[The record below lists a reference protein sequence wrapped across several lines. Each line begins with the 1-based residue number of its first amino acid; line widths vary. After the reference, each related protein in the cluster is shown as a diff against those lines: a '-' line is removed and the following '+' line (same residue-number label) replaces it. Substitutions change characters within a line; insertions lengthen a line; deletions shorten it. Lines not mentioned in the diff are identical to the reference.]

1 MKLLTKVSLLKY
13 ILIAIVFAATA
24 GEAFGQVKVL
34 SGKVTEMFGATA
46 EPMVGVNV
54 NILNSQNRS
63 LGGTITNMDGIYNLK
78 VPNENNLTIVF
89 SYIGMKTQRIKYN
102 GQTKLNIT
110 MKDDTQS
117 INEVV
122 ISGKRI
128 ERNDMG
134 ISSREQS
141 SATQKVNMEDLVA
154 IAPVTSIEDALQG
167 QLGGVDIVLGGGDPG
182 ARASIQI
189 RGGSTLNANS
199 EPLIVVD
206 GVPYP
211 AEIDDNTDFSTINND
226 DLGALLNISPQDI
239 ESIEVLKDAAATAV
253 WGTKG
258 ANGVLVIKTK
268 QGVQGKTRFS
278 FSSKFSAK
286 FEPESIPMLD
296 GNQYSALISDA
307 LWNSA
312 NYIGLANSTNYLQ
325 MLYNSPEIGYQP
337 DWTYFNE
344 YNQNT
349 DWLSEVRRNT
359 QSWENTFSMSGGG
372 ERATYRFSL
381 GYLDEGGTTVG
392 TDFSRLNSSLN
403 VRYKFSDKLIFTTQF
418 SFVQSTRNNNYYN
431 VRTEA
436 FRKAP
441 NKSPY
446 YIDDETG
453 NYTSQYFNHNE
464 NSTLDP
470 AFDSKK
476 SRYYNP
482 IAMANESVNKTIQ
495 RESKMNFNIE
505 YNILNGLTYWGNV
518 NMNIRNT
525 KGRMFLPQ
533 VATGL
538 AWTDSNANRSTD
550 TSSDQLTIN
559 TENKLIYRK
568 NWNDKHSIIATGVFR
583 TVETTKSSYGSET
596 SGNASS
602 GLADPTIGSAV
613 RKISSGDSK
622 TRSIN
627 GVALMN
633 YTLLNRYIVNAS
645 LGLESNST
653 MGKSERLGLFPTVG
667 IAWHLADEKF
677 MDFSNDWM
685 DEFKLRFSLGQTGN
699 AASGAS
705 LYLGSYASG
714 DNYMDMSAIT
724 PSTMQLNRLK
734 WETTTEYNTGLDAS
748 FLKGKLRFTV
758 DVYQKYI
765 KDLLQKKVKMPTSI
779 GYGNGYEVSYMNSG
793 KMTNKGW
800 EFRVDAVP
808 FENRDWRVGFYFNIA
823 HNENKITEM
832 PDNYTEENYT
842 FNNGEYAYR
851 REEGRPMG
859 SFYGYRYKGVCQ
871 NKDATYARDADGN
884 VMKDISGNAIVM
896 RNGTATIA
904 PGDALYEDINH
915 DGVINQYDIV
925 YLGNS
930 NPRFTGGAGVNVSYK
945 QFKLSAIFYG
955 RYGQDVVNSTRLNN
969 ESMRGIDNQSTA
981 VLRRWRNEGDQTDIP
996 RALYGEGY
1004 NTLGSD
1010 RFVEDASYLRL
1021 KSLSFNY
1028 RLPKKII
1035 QRWGFSNIDVYVTGY
1050 NLFTWTKYTGQDPEV
1065 KTENTYARD
1074 SATTP
1079 ASIQLVAG
1087 FNLSF

>member
-1 MKLLTKVSLLKY
+1 MKLLKY
-13 ILIAIVFAATA
+13 ILIAIVFAATT
-24 GEAFGQVKVL
+24 GEAFGQAKVL
-34 SGKVTEMFGATA
+34 SGKVTEMFGTTA
-46 EPMVGVNV
+46 EPMIGVNV

-63 LGGTITNMDGIYNLK
+63 LGGTVTNLDGIYNLPI
-78 VPNENNLTIVF
+78 PNENNLIIVF
-89 SYIGMKTQRIKYN
+89 SYIGKKSERIKYN
-102 GQTKLNIT
+102 GQTRLNVVL
-110 MKDDTQS
+110 KDDTQT

-122 ISGKRI
+122 VQGKRI
-128 ERNDMG
+128 ERNDLG
-134 ISSREQS
+134 ISAREQS
-141 SATQKVNMEDLVA
+141 SATQKVSMEDLVA
-154 IAPVTSIEDALQG
+154 VAPVTSIEDALQG

-189 RGGSTLNANS
+189 RGGSTLNANA

-253 WGTKG
+253 WGTSG

-286 FEPESIPMLD
+286 FEPETIPMLN
-296 GNQYSALISDA
+296 GNQYYTLVSEA

-312 NYIGLANSTNYLQ
+312 NYIGLANSTSYLQ
-325 MLYNSPEIGYQP
+325 MLYGSPEIGYQP
-337 DWTYFNE
+337 DWTYFDE

-403 VRYKFSDKLIFTTQF
+403 VNYKFSDKLNFYAQF
-418 SFVQSTRNNNYYN
+418 SYTQSERNNNYYN
-431 VRTEA
+431 VRGEA

-453 NYTSQYFNHNE
+453 NRTSQYFNHNE

-470 AFDSKK
+470 AFNGDK
-476 SRYYNP
+476 YYNP
-482 IAMANESVNKTIQ
+482 IAMANESVNRTIQ
-495 RESKMNFNIE
+495 RESKMNFRIK
-505 YNILNGLTYWGNV
+505 YDILNGLTYEGYV

-538 AWTDSNANRSTD
+538 AWTDKMSNRSTD
-550 TSSDQLTIN
+550 TSSDLLTIN
-559 TENKLIYRK
+559 TENKLMYRK
-568 NWNDKHSIIATGVFR
+568 NWNDKHAIIATAVFR
-583 TVETTKSSYGSET
+583 TTETNKSSYGSET
-596 SGNASS
+596 SGNVSS

-622 TRSIN
+622 TRNIN

-633 YTLLNRYIVNAS
+633 YTLLNRYIINAS
-645 LGLESNST
+645 LGMESNST
-653 MGKSERLGLFPTVG
+653 MGKSERFGMFPTVG
-667 IAWHLADEKF
+667 LAWHLADEKF

-699 AASGAS
+699 SASGAS

-714 DNYMDMSAIT
+714 NNYMDMSAIT
-724 PSTMQLNRLK
+724 PSSMQLNKLK
-734 WETTTEYNTGLDAS
+734 WETTTEYNTGLDAT

-758 DVYQKYI
+758 DVYQKYV
-765 KDLLQKKVKMPTSI
+765 KDLLQPKVKMPTTI
-779 GYGNGYEVSYMNSG
+779 GYGNGYQISYMNSG

-808 FENRDWRVGFYFNIA
+808 FQNKDWRVGVYFNIA

-832 PDNYTEENYT
+832 PDNYIEENYT
-842 FNNGEYAYR
+842 FGNGNYAYR

-859 SFYGYRYKGVCQ
+859 SFYGYRYKGVYQ
-871 NKDATYARDADGN
+871 NKDATYARDIEGN

-896 RNGTATIA
+896 RNGSYTVA
-904 PGDALYEDINH
+904 PGDAIYEDVNH
-915 DGVINQYDIV
+915 DG
-925 YLGNS
+925 
-930 NPRFTGGAGVNVSYK
+930 AVSYTH
-945 QFKLSAIFYG
+945 LTLPT
-955 RYGQDVVNSTRLNN
+955 NS
-969 ESMRGIDNQSTA
+969 
-981 VLRRWRNEGDQTDIP
+981 
-996 RALYGEGY
+996 
-1004 NTLGSD
+1004 
-1010 RFVEDASYLRL
+1010 
-1021 KSLSFNY
+1021 
-1028 RLPKKII
+1028 
-1035 QRWGFSNIDVYVTGY
+1035 
-1050 NLFTWTKYTGQDPEV
+1050 
-1065 KTENTYARD
+1065 
-1074 SATTP
+1074 
-1079 ASIQLVAG
+1079 LV
-1087 FNLSF
+1087 

>member
-1 MKLLTKVSLLKY
+1 MKLLKY
-13 ILIAIVFAATA
+13 ILIAIVFAATT
-24 GEAFGQVKVL
+24 GEAFGQAKVL
-34 SGKVTEMFGATA
+34 SGKVTEMFGTTA
-46 EPMVGVNV
+46 EPMIGVNV

-63 LGGTITNMDGIYNLK
+63 LGGTVTNLDGIYNLPI
-78 VPNENNLTIVF
+78 PNENNLIIVF
-89 SYIGMKTQRIKYN
+89 SYIGKKSERIKYN
-102 GQTKLNIT
+102 GQTRLNVVL
-110 MKDDTQS
+110 KDDTQT

-122 ISGKRI
+122 VQGKRI
-128 ERNDMG
+128 ERNDLG
-134 ISSREQS
+134 ISAREQS
-141 SATQKVNMEDLVA
+141 SATQKVSMEDLVA
-154 IAPVTSIEDALQG
+154 VAPVTSIEDALQG

-189 RGGSTLNANS
+189 RGGSTLNANA

-211 AEIDDNTDFSTINND
+211 AEIDDNTDFSTINNA

-253 WGTKG
+253 WGTSG

-286 FEPESIPMLD
+286 FEPETIPMLN
-296 GNQYSALISDA
+296 GNQYSALVSEA

-312 NYIGLANSTNYLQ
+312 NYIGLANSTSYLQ
-325 MLYNSPEIGYQP
+325 MLYGSPEIGYQP
-337 DWTYFNE
+337 DWTYFDE

-403 VRYKFSDKLIFTTQF
+403 VNYKFSDKLNFYAQF
-418 SFVQSTRNNNYYN
+418 SYTQSERNNNYYN
-431 VRTEA
+431 VRGEA

-453 NYTSQYFNHNE
+453 NRTSQYFNHNE

-470 AFDSKK
+470 AFNGDK
-476 SRYYNP
+476 YYNP
-482 IAMANESVNKTIQ
+482 IAMANESVNRTIQ
-495 RESKMNFNIE
+495 RESKMNFRIK
-505 YNILNGLTYWGNV
+505 YDILNGLTYEGYV

-538 AWTDSNANRSTD
+538 AWTDKMSNRSTD
-550 TSSDQLTIN
+550 TSSDLLTIN
-559 TENKLIYRK
+559 TENKLMYRK
-568 NWNDKHSIIATGVFR
+568 NWNDKHAIIATAVFR
-583 TVETTKSSYGSET
+583 TTETNKSSYGSET
-596 SGNASS
+596 SGNVSS

-622 TRSIN
+622 TRNIN

-633 YTLLNRYIVNAS
+633 YTLLNRYIINAS
-645 LGLESNST
+645 LGMESNST
-653 MGKSERLGLFPTVG
+653 MGKSERFGMFPTVG
-667 IAWHLADEKF
+667 LAWHLADEKF

-699 AASGAS
+699 SASGAS
-705 LYLGSYASG
+705 LYLG
-714 DNYMDMSAIT
+714 
-724 PSTMQLNRLK
+724 
-734 WETTTEYNTGLDAS
+734 
-748 FLKGKLRFTV
+748 
-758 DVYQKYI
+758 
-765 KDLLQKKVKMPTSI
+765 
-779 GYGNGYEVSYMNSG
+779 YGNGYQISYMNSG

-808 FENRDWRVGFYFNIA
+808 FQNKDWRVGVYFNIA

-832 PDNYTEENYT
+832 PDNYIEENYT
-842 FNNGEYAYR
+842 FGNGNYAYR

-859 SFYGYRYKGVCQ
+859 SFYGYRYKGVYQ
-871 NKDATYARDADGN
+871 NKDATYARDIEGN

-896 RNGTATIA
+896 RNGSYTVA
-904 PGDALYEDINH
+904 PGDAIYEDVNH

-930 NPRFTGGAGVNVSYK
+930 NPRLTGGAGLNVSYK

-955 RYGQDVVNSTRLNN
+955 RYGQDVVNATRLNN

-1021 KSLSFNY
+1021 KSLSFTY
-1028 RLPKKII
+1028 RLPKKAI
-1035 QRWGFSNIDVYVTGY
+1035 QRWGFNNIDVYVTGY
-1050 NLFTWTKYTGQDPEV
+1050 NLFTWTNYTGQDPEV
-1065 KTENTYARD
+1065 KTENTYAKD
-1074 SATTP
+1074 TATTP

>member
-1 MKLLTKVSLLKY
+1 MKLLKY
-13 ILIAIVFAATA
+13 TLIAILFAVTT
-24 GEAFGQVKVL
+24 GEAFGQAKVI
-34 SGKVTEMFGATA
+34 SGKVIEMFGKTA

-54 NILNSQNRS
+54 HIVNSQNRS
-63 LGGTITNMDGIYNLK
+63 LGGTITDMDGVYNLK
-78 VPNENNLTIVF
+78 VPDGDNLTIVF
-89 SYIGMKTQRIKYN
+89 SYIGMKTERIKYN
-102 GQTKLNIT
+102 GQSRLNIT
-110 MKDDTQS
+110 MRDDTKS
-117 INEVV
+117 IDEVV
-122 ISGKRI
+122 IQGRRI
-128 ERNDMG
+128 ERNDLG
-134 ISSREQS
+134 ISAREQS
-141 SATQKVNMEDLVA
+141 SATQKVSMEDLVA

-211 AEIDDNTDFSTINND
+211 AEIDESTDFSTINND

-278 FSSKFSAK
+278 FSSKFSSK
-286 FEPESIPMLD
+286 FEPSSIPMLD
-296 GNQYSALISDA
+296 GNQYTALVSEA

-312 NYIGLANSTNYLQ
+312 NYIGLANSISYQN

-337 DWTYFNE
+337 NWTYFDE

-381 GYLDEGGTTVG
+381 GYLDEGGTTIG

-403 VRYKFSDKLIFTTQF
+403 VRYKFSDKLRFNAQF
-418 SFVQSTRNNNYYN
+418 SFVQSKRNNNYYN

-453 NYTSQYFNHNE
+453 ARTSQYFSHNE
-464 NSTLDP
+464 RSTLDP
-470 AFDSKK
+470 AFKEDGKDSK
-476 SRYYNP
+476 YYNP
-482 IAMANESVNKTIQ
+482 IAMAKESVNSTLQ
-495 RESKMNFNIE
+495 RESKMNFQIE
-505 YNILNGLTYWGNV
+505 YDILDGLSYQGYV

-538 AWTDSNANRSTD
+538 AWTDNFANRSTE

-559 TENKLIYRK
+559 TENKVMYRK
-568 NWNDKHSIIATGVFR
+568 NWHDQHSIIATALFR
-583 TVETTKSSYGSET
+583 TTETTKSSYGSET
-596 SGNASS
+596 SGNSSS
-602 GLADPTIGSAV
+602 GLADPTIGSSV

-622 TRSIN
+622 ERSIN
-627 GVALMN
+627 GVVLLN
-633 YTLLNRYIVNAS
+633 YTLLNRYIINGS
-645 LGLESNST
+645 LGMESNST
-653 MGKSERLGLFPTVG
+653 MGKSERFGLFPTVG
-667 IAWHLADEKF
+667 LAWHLADEKF

-685 DEFKLRFSLGQTGN
+685 DEFKFRFSLGQTGN
-699 AASGAS
+699 AASGTS

-714 DNYMDMSAIT
+714 KDYMNMSAIK

-765 KDLLQKKVKMPTSI
+765 KDMLQKKVKMPTTI
-779 GYGNGYEVSYMNSG
+779 GYGNGYVVSYMNSG

-808 FENRDWRVGFYFNIA
+808 FENKDWRVGFYVNLA

-832 PDNYTEENYT
+832 PDNYTEENYS
-842 FNNGEYAYR
+842 FDNGNYAYR

-859 SFYGYRYKGVCQ
+859 SFYGYRYKGVYQ
-871 NKDATYARDADGN
+871 NKDATYARDAEGN
-884 VMKDISGNAIVM
+884 IMKDISGTPIVM
-896 RNGTATIA
+896 RNGNATVA
-904 PGDALYEDINH
+904 PGDAIYEDINH

-930 NPRFTGGAGVNVSYK
+930 NPRLTGGAGINISYK

-955 RYGQDVVNSTRLNN
+955 RYGQDVVNSTRLDN
-969 ESMRGIDNQSTA
+969 ESMRSINNQSTA

-1021 KSLSFNY
+1021 KTLSLTY
-1028 RLPKKII
+1028 RLPKKMI

-1050 NLFTWTKYTGQDPEV
+1050 NLLTWTRYTGQDPEV

>member
-1 MKLLTKVSLLKY
+1 MKLLKY
-13 ILIAIVFAATA
+13 ILIAIVFAATT
-24 GEAFGQVKVL
+24 GEAFGQAKVL
-34 SGKVTEMFGATA
+34 SGKVTEMFGTTA
-46 EPMVGVNV
+46 EPMIGVNV

-63 LGGTITNMDGIYNLK
+63 LGGTVTNLDGIYNLPI
-78 VPNENNLTIVF
+78 PNENNLIIVF
-89 SYIGMKTQRIKYN
+89 SYIGKKSERIKYN
-102 GQTKLNIT
+102 GQTRLNVVL
-110 MKDDTQS
+110 KDDTQT

-122 ISGKRI
+122 VQGKRI
-128 ERNDMG
+128 ERNDLG
-134 ISSREQS
+134 ISAREQS
-141 SATQKVNMEDLVA
+141 SATQKVSMEDLVA
-154 IAPVTSIEDALQG
+154 VAPVTSIEDALQG

-189 RGGSTLNANS
+189 RGGSTLNANA

-253 WGTKG
+253 WGTSG

-286 FEPESIPMLD
+286 FEPETIPMLN
-296 GNQYSALISDA
+296 GNQYSALVSEA

-312 NYIGLANSTNYLQ
+312 NYIGLANSTSYLQ
-325 MLYNSPEIGYQP
+325 MLYGSPEIGYQP
-337 DWTYFNE
+337 DWTYFDE

-403 VRYKFSDKLIFTTQF
+403 VNYKFSDKLNFYAQF
-418 SFVQSTRNNNYYN
+418 SYTQSERNNNYYN
-431 VRTEA
+431 VRGEA

-453 NYTSQYFNHNE
+453 NRTSQYFNHNE

-470 AFDSKK
+470 AFNGDK
-476 SRYYNP
+476 YYNP
-482 IAMANESVNKTIQ
+482 IAMANESVNRTIQ
-495 RESKMNFNIE
+495 RESKMNFRIK
-505 YNILNGLTYWGNV
+505 YDILNGLTYEGYV

-538 AWTDSNANRSTD
+538 AWTDKMSNRSTD
-550 TSSDQLTIN
+550 TSSDLLTIN
-559 TENKLIYRK
+559 TENKLMYRK
-568 NWNDKHSIIATGVFR
+568 NWNDKHAIIATAVFR
-583 TVETTKSSYGSET
+583 TTETNKSSYGSET
-596 SGNASS
+596 SGNVSS

-622 TRSIN
+622 TRNIN

-633 YTLLNRYIVNAS
+633 YTLLNRYIINAS
-645 LGLESNST
+645 LGMESNST
-653 MGKSERLGLFPTVG
+653 MGKSERFGMFPTVG
-667 IAWHLADEKF
+667 LAWHLADEKF

-699 AASGAS
+699 SASGAS

-714 DNYMDMSAIT
+714 NNYMDMSAIT
-724 PSTMQLNRLK
+724 PSSMQLNKLK
-734 WETTTEYNTGLDAS
+734 WETTTEYNTGLDAT

-758 DVYQKYI
+758 DVYQKYV
-765 KDLLQKKVKMPTSI
+765 KDLLQPKVKMPTTI
-779 GYGNGYEVSYMNSG
+779 GYGNGYQISYMNSG

-808 FENRDWRVGFYFNIA
+808 FQNKDWRVGVYFNIA
-823 HNENKITEM
+823 HNEN
-832 PDNYTEENYT
+832 T
-842 FNNGEYAYR
+842 FGNGNYAYR

-859 SFYGYRYKGVCQ
+859 SFYGYRYKGVYQ
-871 NKDATYARDADGN
+871 NKDATYARDIEGN

-896 RNGTATIA
+896 RNGSYTVA
-904 PGDALYEDINH
+904 PGDAIYEDVNH

-930 NPRFTGGAGVNVSYK
+930 NPRLTGGAGLNVSYK

-955 RYGQDVVNSTRLNN
+955 RYGQDVVNATRLNN

-1021 KSLSFNY
+1021 KSLSFTY
-1028 RLPKKII
+1028 RLPKKAI
-1035 QRWGFSNIDVYVTGY
+1035 QRWGFNNIDVYVTGY
-1050 NLFTWTKYTGQDPEV
+1050 NLFTWTNYTGQDPEV
-1065 KTENTYARD
+1065 KTENTYAKD
-1074 SATTP
+1074 TATTP

>member
-1 MKLLTKVSLLKY
+1 MKLLKY
-13 ILIAIVFAATA
+13 ILIAIVFAATT
-24 GEAFGQVKVL
+24 GEAFGQAKVL
-34 SGKVTEMFGATA
+34 SGKVTEMFGTTA
-46 EPMVGVNV
+46 EPMIGVNV

-63 LGGTITNMDGIYNLK
+63 LGGTVTNLDGIYNLPI
-78 VPNENNLTIVF
+78 PNENNLIIVF
-89 SYIGMKTQRIKYN
+89 SYIGKKSERIKYN
-102 GQTKLNIT
+102 GQTRLNVVL
-110 MKDDTQS
+110 KDDTQT

-122 ISGKRI
+122 VQGKRI
-128 ERNDMG
+128 ERNDLG
-134 ISSREQS
+134 ISAREQS
-141 SATQKVNMEDLVA
+141 SATQKVSMEDLVA
-154 IAPVTSIEDALQG
+154 VAPVTSIEDALQG

-189 RGGSTLNANS
+189 RGGSTLNANA

-253 WGTKG
+253 WGTSG

-286 FEPESIPMLD
+286 FEPETIPMLN
-296 GNQYSALISDA
+296 GNQYSALVSEA

-312 NYIGLANSTNYLQ
+312 NYIGLANSTSYLQ
-325 MLYNSPEIGYQP
+325 MLYGSPEIGYQP
-337 DWTYFNE
+337 DWTYFDE

-403 VRYKFSDKLIFTTQF
+403 VNYKFSDKLNFYAQF
-418 SFVQSTRNNNYYN
+418 SYTQSERNNNYYN
-431 VRTEA
+431 VRGEA

-453 NYTSQYFNHNE
+453 NRTSQYFNHNE

-470 AFDSKK
+470 AFNGDK
-476 SRYYNP
+476 YYNP
-482 IAMANESVNKTIQ
+482 IAMANESVNRTIQ
-495 RESKMNFNIE
+495 RESKMNFRIK
-505 YNILNGLTYWGNV
+505 YDILNGLTYEGYV

-538 AWTDSNANRSTD
+538 AWTDKMSNRSTD
-550 TSSDQLTIN
+550 TSSDLLTIN
-559 TENKLIYRK
+559 TENKLMYRK
-568 NWNDKHSIIATGVFR
+568 NWNDKHAIIATAVFR
-583 TVETTKSSYGSET
+583 TTETNKSSYGSET
-596 SGNASS
+596 SGNVSS

-622 TRSIN
+622 TRNIN

-633 YTLLNRYIVNAS
+633 
-645 LGLESNST
+645 
-653 MGKSERLGLFPTVG
+653 
-667 IAWHLADEKF
+667 
-677 MDFSNDWM
+677 FSNDWM

-699 AASGAS
+699 SASGAS

-714 DNYMDMSAIT
+714 NNYMDMSAIT
-724 PSTMQLNRLK
+724 PSSMQLNKLK
-734 WETTTEYNTGLDAS
+734 WETTTEYNTGLDAT

-758 DVYQKYI
+758 DVYQKYV
-765 KDLLQKKVKMPTSI
+765 KDLLQPKVKMPTTI
-779 GYGNGYEVSYMNSG
+779 GYGNGYQISYMNSG

-808 FENRDWRVGFYFNIA
+808 FQNKDWRVGVYFNIA

-832 PDNYTEENYT
+832 PDNYIEENYT
-842 FNNGEYAYR
+842 FGNGNYAYR

-859 SFYGYRYKGVCQ
+859 SFYGYRYKGVYQ
-871 NKDATYARDADGN
+871 NKDATYARDIEGN

-896 RNGTATIA
+896 RNGSYTVA
-904 PGDALYEDINH
+904 PGDAIYEDVNH

-930 NPRFTGGAGVNVSYK
+930 NPRLTGGAGLNVSYK

-955 RYGQDVVNSTRLNN
+955 RYGQDVVNATRLNN

-1021 KSLSFNY
+1021 KSLSFTY
-1028 RLPKKII
+1028 RLPKKAI
-1035 QRWGFSNIDVYVTGY
+1035 QRWGFNNIDVYVTGY

-1074 SATTP
+1074 TATTP

>member
-1 MKLLTKVSLLKY
+1 MKLLKY
-13 ILIAIVFAATA
+13 ILIAIVFAATT
-24 GEAFGQVKVL
+24 GEAFGQAKVL
-34 SGKVTEMFGATA
+34 SGKVTEMFGTTA
-46 EPMVGVNV
+46 EPMIGVNV

-63 LGGTITNMDGIYNLK
+63 LGGTVTNLDGIYNLPI
-78 VPNENNLTIVF
+78 PNENNLIIVF
-89 SYIGMKTQRIKYN
+89 SYIGKKSERIKYN
-102 GQTKLNIT
+102 GQTRLNVVL
-110 MKDDTQS
+110 KDDTQT

-122 ISGKRI
+122 VQGKRI
-128 ERNDMG
+128 ERNDLG
-134 ISSREQS
+134 ISAREQS
-141 SATQKVNMEDLVA
+141 SATQKVSMEDLVA
-154 IAPVTSIEDALQG
+154 VAPVTSIEDALQG

-189 RGGSTLNANS
+189 RGGSTLNANA

-253 WGTKG
+253 WGTSG

-286 FEPESIPMLD
+286 FEPETIPMLN
-296 GNQYSALISDA
+296 GNQYSALVSEA

-312 NYIGLANSTNYLQ
+312 NYIGLANSTSYLQ
-325 MLYNSPEIGYQP
+325 MLYGSPEIGYQP
-337 DWTYFNE
+337 DWTYFDE

-403 VRYKFSDKLIFTTQF
+403 VNYKFSDKLNFYAQF
-418 SFVQSTRNNNYYN
+418 SYTQSERNNNYYN
-431 VRTEA
+431 VRGEA

-453 NYTSQYFNHNE
+453 NRTSQYFNHNE

-470 AFDSKK
+470 AFNGDK
-476 SRYYNP
+476 YYNP
-482 IAMANESVNKTIQ
+482 IAMANESVNRTIQ
-495 RESKMNFNIE
+495 RESKMNFRIK
-505 YNILNGLTYWGNV
+505 YDILNGLTYEGYV

-525 KGRMFLPQ
+525 
-533 VATGL
+533 
-538 AWTDSNANRSTD
+538 
-550 TSSDQLTIN
+550 TSSDLLTIN
-559 TENKLIYRK
+559 TENKLMYRK
-568 NWNDKHSIIATGVFR
+568 NWNDKHAIIATAVFR
-583 TVETTKSSYGSET
+583 TTETNKSSYGSET
-596 SGNASS
+596 SGNVSS

-622 TRSIN
+622 TRNIN

-633 YTLLNRYIVNAS
+633 YTLLNRYIINAS
-645 LGLESNST
+645 LGMESNST
-653 MGKSERLGLFPTVG
+653 MGKSERFGMFPTVG
-667 IAWHLADEKF
+667 LAWHLADEKF

-699 AASGAS
+699 SASGAS

-714 DNYMDMSAIT
+714 NNYMDMSAIT
-724 PSTMQLNRLK
+724 PSSMQLNKLK
-734 WETTTEYNTGLDAS
+734 WETTTEYNTGLDAT

-758 DVYQKYI
+758 DVYQKYV
-765 KDLLQKKVKMPTSI
+765 KDLLQPKVKMPTTI
-779 GYGNGYEVSYMNSG
+779 GYGNGYQISYMNSG

-808 FENRDWRVGFYFNIA
+808 FQNKDWRVGVYFNIA

-832 PDNYTEENYT
+832 PDNYIEENYT
-842 FNNGEYAYR
+842 FGNGNYAYR

-859 SFYGYRYKGVCQ
+859 SFYGYRYKGVYQ
-871 NKDATYARDADGN
+871 NKDATYARDIEGN

-896 RNGTATIA
+896 RNGSYTVA
-904 PGDALYEDINH
+904 PGDAIYEDVNH

-930 NPRFTGGAGVNVSYK
+930 NPRLTGGAGLNVSYK

-955 RYGQDVVNSTRLNN
+955 RYGQDVVNATRLNN

-1021 KSLSFNY
+1021 KSLSFTY
-1028 RLPKKII
+1028 RLPKKAI
-1035 QRWGFSNIDVYVTGY
+1035 QRWGFNNIDVYVTGY

-1074 SATTP
+1074 TATTP

>member
-1 MKLLTKVSLLKY
+1 MKLLKY

-667 IAWHLADEKF
+667 VAWHLADEKF

-915 DGVINQYDIV
+915 GGVINQYDIV

-1035 QRWGFSNIDVYVTGY
+1035 QRWGFNNIDVYVTGY